1 MKDSAGDFLTFQ
13 RYLAVK
19 GERPDFRVLQGQE
32 SLLASSVLHG
42 GDGAVPGVANIAPR
56 LCADLVRAAHAGDSA
71 RATRLQEQVTGL
83 TRVYEQG
90 HWLPALK
97 HACAQLGLGNGRP
110 APPLEPAGNAAR
122 AAIAELL
129 ARLALTVISAE
140 CRPAASVAM
149 IDSACFESGAG
160 GSSR

>member
-1 MKDSAGDFLTFQ
+1 MPA
-13 RYLAVK
+13 
-19 GERPDFRVLQGQE
+19 
-32 SLLASSVLHG
+32 
-42 GDGAVPGVANIAPR
+42 VANVAPR
-56 LCADLVRAAHAGDSA
+56 LCVDLVRAAHAGDSA
-71 RATRLQEQVTGL
+71 RATQLQEHVTGL